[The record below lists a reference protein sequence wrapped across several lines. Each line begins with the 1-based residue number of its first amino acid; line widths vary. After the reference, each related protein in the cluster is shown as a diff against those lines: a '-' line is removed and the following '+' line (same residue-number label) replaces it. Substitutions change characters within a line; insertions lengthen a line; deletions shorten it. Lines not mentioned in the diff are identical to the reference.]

1 MACILKVNL
10 YLLLECI
17 VREPLA
23 AQRHGFGMVLL
34 HLRCLFEYWLCLANE
49 YGEILQRT
57 AVLCFPL
64 PFFSSFPALS
74 ELQASGKGAVYG
86 IIGGGWGALVCLSW
100 LCLSWIP
107 SGEIAFGQQT
117 SSTKDK
123 TGEVIFFFLTMQHL
137 LLLKQRLQM
146 YTAVPVAP

>member
-17 VREPLA
+17 VGEPLA

-34 HLRCLFEYWLCLANE
+34 HLRCLFEYWLCLARE
-49 YGEILQRT
+49 YGEILQCT

-74 ELQASGKGAVYG
+74 ELRAVGYREG
-86 IIGGGWGALVCLSW
+86 NCV
-100 LCLSWIP
+100 P
-107 SGEIAFGQQT
+107 SNRRG
-117 SSTKDK
+117 
-123 TGEVIFFFLTMQHL
+123 
-137 LLLKQRLQM
+137 
-146 YTAVPVAP
+146 

>member
-17 VREPLA
+17 VRELLA

-64 PFFSSFPALS
+64 PFFSSFPLS
-74 ELQASGKGAVYG
+74 LHCQNCELSASGKGTVY
-86 IIGGGWGALVCLSW
+86 
-100 LCLSWIP
+100 
-107 SGEIAFGQQT
+107 
-117 SSTKDK
+117 
-123 TGEVIFFFLTMQHL
+123 
-137 LLLKQRLQM
+137 
-146 YTAVPVAP
+146 

>member
-23 AQRHGFGMVLL
+23 VQRHGFGMVLL

-86 IIGGGWGALVCLSW
+86 IIGGG
-100 LCLSWIP
+100 
-107 SGEIAFGQQT
+107 
-117 SSTKDK
+117 
-123 TGEVIFFFLTMQHL
+123 
-137 LLLKQRLQM
+137 
-146 YTAVPVAP
+146 

>member
-34 HLRCLFEYWLCLANE
+34 HLPCLSEYWLCLANE

-74 ELQASGKGAVYG
+74 ELQASGKGSVYR
-86 IIGGGWGALVCLSW
+86 IMGGGGGMRGSGLSQ
-100 LCLSWIP
+100 LTLS
-107 SGEIAFGQQT
+107 
-117 SSTKDK
+117 
-123 TGEVIFFFLTMQHL
+123 
-137 LLLKQRLQM
+137 
-146 YTAVPVAP
+146 